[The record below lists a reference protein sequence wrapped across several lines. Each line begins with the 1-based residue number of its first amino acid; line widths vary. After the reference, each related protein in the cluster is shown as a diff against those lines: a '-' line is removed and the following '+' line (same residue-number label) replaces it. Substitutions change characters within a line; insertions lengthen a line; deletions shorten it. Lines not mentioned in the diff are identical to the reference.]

1 MLGLKQVVPVDQQL
15 HDGLWVGA
23 QILAEVAFF
32 ELDLDEQVLA
42 VGGFEYVVEKAPEE
56 LEAVMTEFDF
66 GDL

>member
-1 MLGLKQVVPVDQQL
+1 
-15 HDGLWVGA
+15 VGA

-32 ELDLDEQVLA
+32 ELDLDEQVVA